1 MEKSSLGVF
10 TTKKVFSKTLEL
22 DLIIYDEE
30 GDWQFLNSTEDLET
44 ANALIVSIDEILS
57 LSATLSDVIY
67 NMSIGTVAM
76 KLQGEWKIYKIT

>member
-10 TTKKVFSKTLEL
+10 TTKKLFSKTLEL

-57 LSATLSDVIY
+57 LSATLLDVIY

-76 KLQGEWKIYKIT
+76 KLQGEWKIYKTT

>member
-30 GDWQFLNSTEDLET
+30 GDWQFLNSAEDLET

-76 KLQGEWKIYKIT
+76 KLQGEWKIYKTT

>member
-76 KLQGEWKIYKIT
+76 KLQGEWKIYKTT

>member
-10 TTKKVFSKTLEL
+10 TTKKVFSKTLDL

-76 KLQGEWKIYKIT
+76 KLQGEWKIYKTT

>member
-57 LSATLSDVIY
+57 LSATLLDVIY

-76 KLQGEWKIYKIT
+76 KRQGEWKIYKTT

>member
-1 MEKSSLGVF
+1 MEKLSLGVF

-44 ANALIVSIDEILS
+44 ANPLIVSIDEILS

-76 KLQGEWKIYKIT
+76 KFQGEWKIYKTT